1 MATIG
6 QTLSAARIAA
16 GCSLENLS
24 TRTRIRMQVLRGIEN
39 EDFVPCGGDF
49 YARGHIRRI
58 CKFLGLDPEP
68 LLEEY
73 DREHASAEKPTFIPP
88 PRHPSAKSKASR
100 VAAAQGGQAHTGAT
114 DHGAPQGVPRSIGD
128 EDADPEQRAES
139 WGHFERNQK
148 LARPPRRNRPKGAAA
163 TAAAASVP
171 GPRRPGRHSRP
182 DSAAAGGGEADGGPW
197 PSGSRRSGSQKGA
210 PQQGDPG
217 VRTGEG
223 TAGKA
228 AATAGAG
235 TATRTATRPAV
246 TRTSTS
252 RAESVRRH
260 WPWAVVGLILV
271 AAVFV
276 GVRTWQG
283 WDDDNPVRTAF
294 ESARSNG
301 GETVDS
307 AVLPEETVSDSE
319 RRAETA
325 ETAGADEAEEGPGE
339 FTVALTAS
347 DRSWVKVTDTEGE
360 ALFTGFLLEGETQDY
375 VTEEPLTLWV
385 GNAGAVEVA
394 VDGQDQGPAGGS
406 GEVKEIGVGADGFDD

>member
-58 CKFLGLDPEP
+58 CKLLGLDPEP

-73 DREHASAEKPTFIPP
+73 DREHASTEKPTFVPP
-88 PRHPSAKSKASR
+88 PRHPSARTKASR

-114 DHGAPQGVPRSIGD
+114 DQGAPRGVPRSIGD

-148 LARPPRRNRPKGAAA
+148 LARPPRRNRPRGAPAA
-163 TAAAASVP
+163 AAAASVP

-182 DSAAAGGGEADGGPW
+182 EDGGADD
-197 PSGSRRSGSQKGA
+197 GAQKGA
-210 PQQGDPG
+210 PGAPA
-217 VRTGEG
+217 GEG
-223 TAGKA
+223 AVDRT
-228 AATAGAG
+228 AATATAAGAG
-235 TATRTATRPAV
+235 ATRTAARPVV
-246 TRTSTS
+246 TRTSTR

-307 AVLPEETVSDSE
+307 AVLPKEGVSGPDQRAE
-319 RRAETA
+319 AAEVAETA
-325 ETAGADEAEEGPGE
+325 EADGAEEAAGE

-347 DRSWVKVTDTEGE
+347 DRSWVKVTDTGGE

-385 GNAGAVEVA
+385 GNAGAVGVA
-394 VDGQDQGPAGGS
+394 VDGQDQGPAGNS
-406 GEVKEIGVGADGFDD
+406 GEVKEISVGADGFDD